1 MPNIQAYKVTL
12 KLMIQLLI
20 ISISRILCFFFAGEM
35 NVTYLFTRY
44 RFNWD
49 EVDFSM
55 FSTYSMITNLIGTV
69 PLLQCQHDHQFD
81 DLSGTSISVGVFSH
95 VLKID
100 DAIVG
105 IYSSMSKILSSFV
118 YGFAKTSLVFY
129 LGDLP
134 SSNPVTVIVRDQH
147 PCKTRLVSI
156 MTKTFKRQLHWD
168 DWNDWWNE

>member
-20 ISISRILCFFFAGEM
+20 ISISQILCFFFAGEM

-134 SSNPVTVIVRDQH
+134 SSNPVTVIVRDH
-147 PCKTRLVSI
+147 YPCKTRLVSI
-156 MTKTFKRQLHWD
+156 MTETFKRQLHWD